1 MNMVDTVLSFGV
13 RSSLLSLQATQN
25 NIETAQTRLSTGK
38 RVNSALD
45 NPAAFFTAAGLKTR
59 AKDLSRLQDDQS
71 LALKNLQ
78 ATDKGIK
85 AVTALVEQAQ
95 GLARQALQTSDLTI
109 RSNLAS
115 QVTTLRTQIDQLAGD
130 SGYNGRNLLNDAAV
144 TNKLTVTFNE
154 TGTSKLD
161 IAGVDIRTAATG
173 LNISAPVGAWA
184 TDANITAAQTEL
196 DAAITELRSD
206 ASTFGSGLAIVQNR
220 LEFTKE
226 LINTLE
232 AGSDVLTLADT
243 NEEGANLLALQTRQQ
258 LGVQALSLASRSDQA
273 VLRLFG

>member
-1 MNMVDTVLSFGV
+1 MVDTVLSFGV

>member
-1 MNMVDTVLSFGV
+1 MADTVLSFGV

-59 AKDLSRLQDDQS
+59 AKDLSRLQDDQN

-95 GLARQALQTSDLTI
+95 GLARQALQTSDTTI
-109 RSNLAS
+109 RASLAT
-115 QVTTLRTQIDQLAGD
+115 QFGTIRTQIDQLAGD
-130 SGYNGRNLLNDAAV
+130 SGYNGRNLLNDATV

-161 IAGVDIRTAATG
+161 IAGVDIRVAATG
-173 LNISAPVGAWA
+173 LNISAAAGAWA
-184 TDANITAAQTEL
+184 SDANITAAQTEL
-196 DAAITELRSD
+196 DSAITELRGN

-226 LINTLE
+226 IINTLE

-273 VLRLFG
+273 VLRLF

>member
-1 MNMVDTVLSFGV
+1 MVDTVLSFGV
-13 RSSLLSLQATQN
+13 RSSLLSLQATQS

-45 NPAAFFTAAGLKTR
+45 NPASFFTAAGLKTR
-59 AKDLSRLQDDQS
+59 ARDLSRLQDDQN

-95 GLARQALQTSDLTI
+95 GLARQALQTSDTTI
-109 RSNLAS
+109 RASLAT
-115 QVTTLRTQIDQLAGD
+115 QFGTIRTQIDQLAGD

-144 TNKLTVTFNE
+144 TNRLRVTFNE
-154 TGTSKLD
+154 TATSNID

-173 LNISAPVGAWA
+173 LNISAAAGAWA
-184 TDANITAAQTEL
+184 SDANITAAQTEL
-196 DAAITELRSD
+196 DAAITELRGN

-226 LINTLE
+226 IINTLE

-273 VLRLFG
+273 VLRLF